1 MSAGADRLYEEAE
14 DELTAKEM
22 RAYAWLEVQRGF
34 LDFAHGRHGDARL
47 HYRRADAA
55 YPGYWLVEEHIAEVL
70 GAEGRYAEAVEILE
84 RIVSTVDRPD
94 LLRRSR
100 AL

>member
-1 MSAGADRLYEEAE
+1 MVG
-14 DELTAKEM
+14 TA
-22 RAYAWLEVQRGF
+22 
-34 LDFAHGRHGDARL
+34 HARL

-70 GAEGRYAEAVEILE
+70 GAEGRYAEAAEILE

-94 LLRRSR
+94 LAQAIAELYQLAGQQRARRFIGKS
-100 AL
+100 AP